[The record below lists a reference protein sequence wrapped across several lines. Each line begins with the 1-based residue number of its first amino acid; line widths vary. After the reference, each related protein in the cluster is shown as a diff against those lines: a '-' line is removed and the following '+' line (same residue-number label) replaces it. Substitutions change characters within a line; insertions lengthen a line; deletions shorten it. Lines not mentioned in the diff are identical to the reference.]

1 MCCAAFYFIC
11 GNHLHDV
18 QVYIGVPAENIF
30 VDLFRTLDG
39 HDYDGRAR
47 LFRDAE
53 NTVVEGEQ
61 LTGFTPS
68 ALRIYSNGHLAALKQ
83 VGSLMDRSQGFSGI
97 LPINC

>member
-30 VDLFRTLDG
+30 VDLFRALDG
-39 HDYDGRAR
+39 HDSD
-47 LFRDAE
+47 
-53 NTVVEGEQ
+53 
-61 LTGFTPS
+61 
-68 ALRIYSNGHLAALKQ
+68 GHLAALKQ